1 MLGLDS
7 ANPHQSGIATD
18 PEALLGLDVNSQ
30 AGHDLIGLNLVRLK
44 VLRERNIINKPLER
58 LQADGQDELDL
69 ARDAAAKGQVRQA
82 AAHNLIANVLGDR
95 VHQPL
100 RDNIDDLVKAVVI
113 LLVLSLPFAFA
124 MERLLFGA
132 RTIYRQVAGFT
143 GIFIATFVILYFTHP
158 AFSLAEAPIIIFLA
172 FVILLLSIFVIRVVL
187 GKFKYELRAMQGLSS
202 KAHGG
207 GQETG
212 TALAAIAIGISGMR
226 NRPLKTALTA
236 TTVALLTF
244 TILVFASFSSSLGV
258 VPTYLG
264 PAQGMHRIEYH
275 SQSFLG
281 IPSRLI
287 DSLTTLYGD
296 RYQVFTRGASFRDPT
311 MGAFKDDV
319 VNVALN
325 SRTLDMQSL
334 DGIMVL
340 DPKEIVFHN
349 ALDPMFSPLSI
360 PLNLVNPKAAP
371 PVMLSA
377 LVAGK
382 LKLKVGDD
390 LEIRGQH
397 FTLVG
402 IFDEAKLKGLENI
415 DGTHLNPPDFSA
427 TFKASGEH
435 AADNGGAMQTTFK
448 QLDVNNFIFSSPD
461 LIAIT
466 TPAGMV
472 NLGMLTNFVTLYPKE
487 GANVDDDAAKL
498 AEYLQGPVS
507 VCSDSGSTRFFFT
520 EKFEGSG
527 MLEVL
532 VPLLLGGL
540 IIFSSLLGSIV
551 DRQKEI
557 FTYSALGL
565 APPDVATLFFAE
577 SAVFAVIGGMGGYL
591 ISQIVV
597 KLLSVLAEYGIARVP
612 DVNFSSFSSIVT
624 ILIVMVTVMLSTIY
638 PALMASKSA
647 NPGVARKWRMPKPDG
662 DTMRFTFPFTVSAES
677 IAGILAF
684 IREHFDNHGDASLG
698 AFAAREVAI
707 TSTPRTDGSREMS
720 ISAEIALAPFDLGV
734 FQRFSMTTKASDIA
748 GIDEVVVELV
758 RLNGSS
764 GTWVRG
770 NRAFIDDLREQF
782 LRWRSL
788 PVDSVEQYHRLAESG
803 TGVAHV

>member
-1 MLGLDS
+1 M
-7 ANPHQSGIATD
+7 
-18 PEALLGLDVNSQ
+18 
-30 AGHDLIGLNLVRLK
+30 
-44 VLRERNIINKPLER
+44 
-58 LQADGQDELDL
+58 
-69 ARDAAAKGQVRQA
+69 
-82 AAHNLIANVLGDR
+82 LGDR

-124 MERLLFGA
+124 MERLIFGA
-132 RTIYRQVAGFT
+132 RTIYRQVAGYA
-143 GIFIATFVILYFTHP
+143 GIFITTFVILYFTHP

-172 FVILLLSIFVIRVVL
+172 FVILLLSIFVINVVL
-187 GKFKYELRAMQGLSS
+187 SKFKYELRAMQGLSS

-207 GQETG
+207 GQENG

-281 IPSRLI
+281 LPSRLV
-287 DSLTTLYGD
+287 DSLSTLYGD

-325 SRTLDMQSL
+325 PRTLEMQSL
-334 DGIMVL
+334 DGILVL
-340 DPKEIVFHN
+340 DPQEITFHN
-349 ALDPMFSPLSI
+349 AIDPMFSPLSI
-360 PLNLVNPKAAP
+360 PLTMANPKAAP
-371 PVMLSA
+371 PVMLSG
-377 LVAGK
+377 LVADK
-382 LKLKVGDD
+382 LKVKVGDD

-402 IFDEAKLKGLENI
+402 IFDSAKLKSLENI
-415 DGTHLNPPDFSA
+415 DGTHLNPPDFDA

-435 AADNGGAMQTTFK
+435 AADSGGAMQTTFK

-461 LIAIT
+461 LIAIA
-466 TPAGMV
+466 TPQGMG
-472 NLGMLTNFVTLYPKE
+472 NLGMLTNFVTFYPKE
-487 GANVDDDAAKL
+487 GASVDDDAAKL

-507 VCSDSGSTRFFFT
+507 ACSDAGSTRFFFT

-527 MLEVL
+527 VLEVL

-597 KLLSVLAEYGIARVP
+597 KLLSVLAEFGIARVP

-707 TSTPRTDGSREMS
+707 TSTARADGSREMS

-734 FQRFSMTTKASDIA
+734 FQRFSMTTKTSDIA

-758 RLNGSS
+758 RLNGST

-803 TGVAHV
+803 AGVAHG